1 MPGRSAGHAGT
12 GPGWG
17 LHPRP
22 AAGARPEQP
31 IQRGGV
37 VLHPAALAV
46 QGEAHRRR
54 LGGHA
59 QFVEQC
65 RQQRVVQR
73 IEDDEAGVHRHLQ
86 AIDLYVVGMGVAAQ
100 IVVGLV
106 QRHVMVAAQFPGADQ
121 TRDAGTDDSDA
132 HGHSLARA
140 STQAGTGFKSQ
151 IRPAAASRRRPYQ
164 VMSISRARKPWRAEP
179 G

>member
-1 MPGRSAGHAGT
+1 MR
-12 GPGWG
+12 
-17 LHPRP
+17 
-22 AAGARPEQP
+22 
-31 IQRGGV
+31 IV
-37 VLHPAALAV
+37 D
-46 QGEAHRRR
+46 
-54 LGGHA
+54 
-59 QFVEQC
+59 
-65 RQQRVVQR
+65 RVVH
-73 IEDDEAGVHRHLQ
+73 DEAAVPGIAPAILLHRM
-86 AIDLYVVGMGVAAQ
+86 GMGMAAQ

-164 VMSISRARKPWRAEP
+164 VRSISRARKPWRAEP
-179 G
+179 V